1 MACTLRARRGTE
13 LPTDARCAGCGTTD
27 RRVLAWAQLEAERV
41 VLCLNDA
48 ARLRVA
54 GERAA
59 TAEDLARILADVVS
73 DRRRGDRRDGVVD
86 RRAHYDR
93 RGIVL
98 RPHGGRRA
106 ADTA

>member
-13 LPTDARCAGCGTTD
+13 LPADARCAGCGTTD

-48 ARLRVA
+48 ARVRVV

-59 TAEDLARILADVVS
+59 TAADLVWILADVVADRRRS
-73 DRRRGDRRDGVVD
+73 DRRAGTVD
-86 RRAHYDR
+86 RRIHFDR
-93 RGIVL
+93 RGVVV
-98 RPHGGRRA
+98 RPLGGRRA